1 MERVADDVFQ
11 RARARV
17 GQVLRGKWRLDR
29 LLGVGGTACV
39 YAATH
44 RNGKRGAVKLL
55 RPEFA
60 TDEEARHRF
69 LREGYVANRIEHPG
83 AVAVLDDDTAED
95 GTVFLVM
102 ELLEGQNLEER
113 GRAFPGG
120 RLHPSEVAFVAERLL
135 DVLAAAHD
143 KGIVHRD
150 LKPENVFLTRTGQVK
165 ILDFGIA
172 RMRETAAVGGVGRA
186 TEVGAVM
193 GTPAFMPP
201 EQALG
206 HTAEI
211 DARTD
216 LWALGAVM
224 FYALSGRLVHEAETV
239 NKVLLLAMT
248 RQAPPIASLVPG
260 LPQAFCEVVDYAL
273 AFDRQRRWPDAR
285 TMQRALRAAMQLMP
299 PAPPITMGPAES
311 GAVQGPG
318 AARLT
323 GSPFS
328 RDAASPAASRKAVLV
343 GASLA
348 AVLVLGGVGFVLVRV
363 RGTTPTSAATA
374 PASTPAPPPS
384 LAPPA
389 SAATSAALAPTPP
402 PSASAAPKTTAGTRV
417 PPVVTTATTTVP
429 TSQPSTKPPQ
439 QGGSKDIFSEW

>member
-1 MERVADDVFQ
+1 MERAADDVFQ

-17 GQVLRGKWRLDR
+17 GQVLRGKWRLDH

-95 GTVFLVM
+95 GAVFLVM

-113 GRAFPGG
+113 GRSQPGG

-172 RMRETAAVGGVGRA
+172 RMRDNTAVGGVGRA
-186 TEVGAVM
+186 TEVGSVM

-224 FYALSGRLVHEAETV
+224 YYALSGRLVHEAETV

-248 RQAPPIASLVPG
+248 RQAPPIASIVPG
-260 LPQAFCEVVDYAL
+260 LPSSFCEVVDHAL

-285 TMQRALRAAMQLMP
+285 AMQRALRAVMQHMP
-299 PAPPITMGPAES
+299 PAPPITMGPAAT
-311 GAVQGPG
+311 GAANVPG

-328 RDAASPAASRKAVLV
+328 RDASSPLPSRKTLLV
-343 GASLA
+343 GVSLA
-348 AVLVLGGVGFVLVRV
+348 AALVLGAGGFFLVRV
-363 RGTTPTSAATA
+363 RGATPASAATPPTAALPEPARSVALAQAVSAAPAPSAAAAPAPSASAPLPATTGPRVA
-374 PASTPAPPPS
+374 PASTPAP
-384 LAPPA
+384 
-389 SAATSAALAPTPP
+389 
-402 PSASAAPKTTAGTRV
+402 K
-417 PPVVTTATTTVP
+417 
-429 TSQPSTKPPQ
+429 PSTKPPQ
-439 QGGSKDIFSEW
+439 GGTTKDIFSEW